1 MGGVIVCIFRSR
13 VRPDAD
19 LAALAALDRE
29 LDALV
34 RTIPGFVSNKGFTAD
49 DGEGV
54 GIIEFASLEAFEEW
68 RRHPA
73 HFAAKARGR
82 SSFFAELSVQACA
95 PFHVARHP

>member
-34 RTIPGFVSNKGFTAD
+34 RTIPGFVSNK
-49 DGEGV
+49 
-54 GIIEFASLEAFEEW
+54 
-68 RRHPA
+68 
-73 HFAAKARGR
+73 AAKARGR